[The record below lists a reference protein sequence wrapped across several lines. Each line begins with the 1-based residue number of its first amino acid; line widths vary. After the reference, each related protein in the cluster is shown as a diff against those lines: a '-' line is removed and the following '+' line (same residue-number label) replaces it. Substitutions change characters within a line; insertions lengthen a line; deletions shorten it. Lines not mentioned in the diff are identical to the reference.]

1 MTFYETMYRLFAGMM
16 RTLYRVR
23 VTGAENEPMEGPC
36 LICANHTSMSD
47 VIILSAV
54 THRRVRYMAKAELF
68 RIPIISKFLS
78 SLGAYSVRRGQNDV
92 GSIKRSV
99 RLLSEGELVCIFPQG
114 ARKPKVDPRTTDV
127 YSGAAMIASRA
138 HADVLPVYIKTKG
151 NRTRL
156 LRRTEVIFGRRIPYD
171 EYSAHYG
178 DGKYTDVIKY
188 IFNKICELD
197 YESSTPE
204 IKDTSEANKN

>member
-68 RIPIISKFLS
+68 RVPVISKFLS
-78 SLGAYSVRRGQNDV
+78 ALGAYPVRRGQNDV
-92 GSIKRSV
+92 SSIKRSIE
-99 RLLSEGELVCIFPQG
+99 LLSAGELVCIFPQG
-114 ARKPKVDPRTTDV
+114 TRRPKVDPRTTKV

-138 HADVLPVYIKTKG
+138 HASVLPAYIKTKG

-156 LRRTEVIFGRRIPYD
+156 FRRTEVIFGRLIPYD
-171 EYSAHYG
+171 EYSAHYR
-178 DGKYTDVIKY
+178 DGKYSDVIKY
-188 IFNKICELD
+188 IFDKVCELGS
-197 YESSTPE
+197 ESSTSE
-204 IKDTSEANKN
+204 IKDTSEAS